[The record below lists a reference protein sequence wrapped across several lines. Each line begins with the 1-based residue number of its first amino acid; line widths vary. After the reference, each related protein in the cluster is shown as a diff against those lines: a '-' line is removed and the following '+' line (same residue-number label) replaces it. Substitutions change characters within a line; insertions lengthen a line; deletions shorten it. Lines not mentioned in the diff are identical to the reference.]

1 MVLNEANERGLILKR
16 GNVMRNKLIMKYP
29 ASWHGDMWR
38 EAVPVGNG
46 EIGGLVY
53 GGAYKET
60 IALIHGK
67 LWTGAKTPELPD
79 VSDVLPEMR
88 RLLCENKP
96 IEAEFLMS
104 DKFRELGY
112 EPAIGKPLPLCDIEI
127 IQKNRDGFS
136 GYRRILDMETA
147 EAEVLWKDGDCENS
161 RRFFISRENDT
172 ACLLMTAKNGHID
185 ADITLK
191 VHDEETLENA
201 QPPENAV
208 AMSIDGGISYAATDE
223 GKDFGAVM
231 KVYHDGVEKN
241 ENGILSVSKATYI
254 AAFMKLFI
262 YDNRETAIPRLEK
275 ELTENNY
282 EEELEK
288 HSAIH
293 KKLFCAQKLG
303 LGGKDYGVS
312 NEELMLQAY
321 EGKAPVELVE
331 KLWSF
336 GRYLLICAA
345 REKGSPCHLLGVWT
359 GGYESWW
366 AFNMF
371 NVNLEMIYWQ
381 AQPGNKSES
390 LKSVFDYIDDK
401 MDDYREN
408 ARKLYGCRGI
418 NIPSVSTP
426 ESGLHKN
433 IIEPHILHWTAGAA
447 WMAEF
452 YYDYYLYT
460 ADYEFLKNR
469 AMPFMN
475 EAAEFFED
483 FLYEGED
490 GYLEFS
496 PSNSPEN
503 TAKNIMDIVHRNS
516 EVAVNA
522 TMDVAAV
529 KELLT
534 NLIKGSE
541 ITGMYK
547 EKVQIWQNIIDKL
560 PPYRINKDGAVAEWL
575 PEFYEDN
582 YNHRHQS
589 HVYPVFPGHEVT
601 RLNNPELYA
610 AFEKAMML
618 RKTVGLKDQTGWS
631 LMYMANVFARM
642 GMGDE
647 VDNCIDYLTR
657 SVLLPNFLT
666 VHNDWRRM
674 GVAYCKDIRYAPVQ
688 LDANMGLTAALI
700 EALVFSTEDEIYVFN
715 ALPTSMKNGFAD
727 PIQTRTCS
735 EISLSWSEDEA
746 EFEIYHKGADRKV
759 TISLPKDMV
768 FADSGERILKVTLEK
783 GKKYKYLIKRV

>member
-1 MVLNEANERGLILKR
+1 
-16 GNVMRNKLIMKYP
+16 MRNKLIMKYP

-38 EAVPVGNG
+38 EAMPVGNG

-53 GGAYKET
+53 GGVYKE
-60 IALIHGK
+60 IISLIHGK

-88 RLLCENKP
+88 KLLSENKP

-104 DKFRELGY
+104 DKFCELGY
-112 EPAIGKPLPLCDIEI
+112 KPSIGKPLPLCDIEI
-127 IQKNRDGFS
+127 IQNNKDGFS

-147 EAEVLWKDGDCENS
+147 EAEVLWTDGDCENS

-172 ACLLMTAKNGHID
+172 ACLLMTAKNGRID

-191 VHDEETLENA
+191 IHDEETLKESKA
-201 QPPENAV
+201 PENAETL
-208 AMSIDGGISYAATDE
+208 SIDGGISFAASAD

-241 ENGILSVSKATYI
+241 ENGVITISGATYI
-254 AAFMKLFI
+254 SAFMKLFI
-262 YDNRETAIPRLEK
+262 YDLREAAIPRLTK
-275 ELTENNY
+275 ELTENSY
-282 EEELEK
+282 DEELKK
-288 HSAIH
+288 HTDIH
-293 KKLFCAQKLG
+293 KKLFCAQNIW
-303 LGGKDYGVS
+303 LGGKDYELS
-312 NEELMLQAY
+312 NEELLLRAY
-321 EGKAPVELVE
+321 DGKAPLELVE

-336 GRYLLICAA
+336 GRYLLICSA
-345 REKGSPCHLLGVWT
+345 RENGYPCHLYGVWT
-359 GGYESWW
+359 GGYDAWW

-381 AQPGNKSES
+381 ALPGNMSDS
-390 LKSVFDYIDDK
+390 LMSVFDYIDSM

-433 IIEPHILHWTAGAA
+433 IMEPHILHWTAGAA

-460 ADYEFLKNR
+460 ADEEFLKTR

-483 FLYEGED
+483 FLFEGED
-490 GYLEFS
+490 GYLVFS

-516 EVAVNA
+516 EVAVNS

-534 NLIKGSE
+534 NLIKGSK

-547 EKVQIWQNIIDKL
+547 EKVELWQNIIDKL
-560 PPYRINKDGAVAEWL
+560 PPYRINGDGAVAEWI

-618 RKTVGLKDQTGWS
+618 RKTVGLKDQSGWS

-666 VHNDWRRM
+666 LHNDWRRM
-674 GVAYCKDIRYAPVQ
+674 GIAVCGDVRYAPVQ
-688 LDANMGLTAALI
+688 LDANMGLTAAIL
-700 EALVFSTEDEIYVFN
+700 EALVFSTEDELYVFN
-715 ALPTSMKNGFAD
+715 ALPSSMKSGAAG
-727 PIQTRTCS
+727 PILTRTRS
-735 EISLSWSEDEA
+735 EVTLEWSGDVA
-746 EFEIYHKGADRKV
+746 EFEIYHKGADAEV
-759 TISLPKDMV
+759 TISLPDDMV
-768 FADSGERILKVTLEK
+768 FADNQKSVKTTLISGQKC
-783 GKKYKYLIKRV
+783 KYKVKRLC

>member
-1 MVLNEANERGLILKR
+1 
-16 GNVMRNKLIMKYP
+16 MRNKLIMKYP

-38 EAVPVGNG
+38 EAMPVGNG

-53 GGAYKET
+53 GGAYAET

-79 VSDVLPEMR
+79 VSDVLPKMR
-88 RLLCENKP
+88 KLLSENKP

-112 EPAIGKPLPLCDIEI
+112 APSIGKPLPLCDISI
-127 IQKNRDGFS
+127 TQDNNAGFT

-147 EAEVLWKDGDCENS
+147 EAEVLWKDGECEYS

-172 ACLLMTAKNGHID
+172 SCLLMTAKNGHIS

-191 VHDEETLENA
+191 IHDEETLEVSE
-201 QPPENAV
+201 PPENAETL
-208 AMSIDGGISYAATDE
+208 SIDGGISFSASAD

-231 KVYHDGVEKN
+231 KVCHDGVEKN
-241 ENGILSVSKATYI
+241 ENGVISISGATYI
-254 AAFMKLFI
+254 NAFLKLFI
-262 YDNRETAIPRLEK
+262 YDCRKTAIARLEK
-275 ELTENNY
+275 ELDATDY
-282 EEELEK
+282 TDELKK
-288 HSAIH
+288 HVAIH
-293 KKLFCAQKLG
+293 KKLFCAQTLG
-303 LGGKDYGVS
+303 LGGKNYELS
-312 NEELMLQAY
+312 NEELLLRAY
-321 EGKAPVELVE
+321 DGKAPLELVE

-336 GRYLLICAA
+336 GRYLLICSA
-345 REKGSPCHLLGVWT
+345 RENGYPCHLYGVWT
-359 GGYESWW
+359 GGYDAWW

-381 AQPGNKSES
+381 ALPGNMSDS
-390 LKSVFDYIDDK
+390 LMSVFDYIDSM

-426 ESGLHKN
+426 ESGHHKN
-433 IIEPHILHWTAGAA
+433 VMEPHILHWTAGAA

-460 ADYEFLKNR
+460 EDKEFLKNR

-483 FLYEGED
+483 FLFEGED
-490 GYLEFS
+490 GYMVFS

-503 TAKNIMDIVHRNS
+503 TPKNIMDIVHRNS
-516 EVAVNA
+516 EVAVNS

-534 NLIKGSE
+534 NLIKGAE
-541 ITGMYK
+541 ITGMYQ
-547 EKVQIWQNIIDKL
+547 EKVPLWQNIIAKL
-560 PPYRINKDGAVAEWL
+560 PPYRINSDGAVAEWI

-589 HVYPVFPGHEVT
+589 HVYPVFPGHEIT

-610 AFEKAMML
+610 AFVKAMML
-618 RKTVGLKDQTGWS
+618 RKTVGLKDQSGWS

-647 VDNCIDYLTR
+647 VDTCIDYLTR
-657 SVLLPNFLT
+657 SVVMSNFLT
-666 VHNDWRRM
+666 IHNDWRRM
-674 GVAYCKDIRYAPVQ
+674 GIAVCGDLRRAPVQ
-688 LDANMGLTAALI
+688 LDANMGLTAAIL
-700 EALVFSTEDEIYVFN
+700 EALLFSTENEIYVFN
-715 ALPTSMKNGFAD
+715 ALPSSMKNGFAA
-727 PIQTRTCS
+727 PIQTRTHS
-735 EISLSWSEDEA
+735 EVSLFWNESSA
-746 EFEIYHKGADRKV
+746 EFEILHKGTDREV
-759 TISLPKDMV
+759 AISLPQDMT
-768 FADSGERILKVTLEK
+768 FADSGEKCVNILLEN
-783 GKKYKYLIKRV
+783 GKKYRFAVNRM